1 MKTRVGKITD
11 KRSGDVFS
19 YADELLTLRIGGWKC
34 MESRL
39 IDYCFIS
46 AADETSRKSNLNK
59 KMKKK
64 VM

>member
-39 IDYCFIS
+39 IEIIALFPQQ
-46 AADETSRKSNLNK
+46 
-59 KMKKK
+59 MKQAEKAI
-64 VM
+64 